1 MKYCVPYFKY
11 FDYMKEVDEMIVPFH
26 KEDIGFLK
34 SLTSMSELTENKT
47 IIIEIKDPDD
57 FYKGEYI
64 ALFKELKEKYSDV
77 IKFKLLLG
85 LFNTTQVDFYK
96 QMKEHGIEFFFSNLV
111 RDWDTLHGL
120 IGLGVSDVYIVEE
133 FGFSLNKI
141 GAVAHAKSVS
151 IRVFGNIAQSSWPGE
166 HSIKSFFIRPEDVSI
181 YEPYVDVIQFVANTR
196 ENYET
201 LYKIYAVKKYWFG
214 ALKDLIKGLN
224 SDVDNKTIIPAY
236 FGTPRL
242 GCEKKCLSGG
252 RCKICDRILEAG
264 KVLEE
269 REMYFKH

>member
-11 FDYMKEVDEMIVPFH
+11 FDYMSEVDEMIVPFH

-34 SLTSMSELTENKT
+34 SLTSMPELTENKT
-47 IIIEIKDPDD
+47 IIIKIQDNDD
-57 FYKGEYI
+57 FYSGDYI
-64 ALFKELKEKYSDV
+64 GVFKELKEKYSDV
-77 IKFKLLLG
+77 IKFKLLLA
-85 LFNTTQVDFYK
+85 FYPSK
-96 QMKEHGIEFFFSNLV
+96 VNLYQQMQEHEIEFFFSDLV
-111 RDWDTLHGL
+111 RDWDTLHGF
-120 IGLGVSDVYIVEE
+120 IDLGVSDVYIVEE
-133 FGFSLNKI
+133 FGFSLSKI

-166 HSIKSFFIRPEDVSI
+166 RSIKSFFIRPEDVSI
-181 YEPYVDVIQFVANTR
+181 YEPCVDVIEFVAQTR
-196 ENYET
+196 VNYET
-201 LYKIYAVKKYWFG
+201 LYKVYAVKKYWFG
-214 ALKDLIKGLN
+214 PLKDLIQGLD

-242 GCEKKCLSGG
+242 GCEKKCVSGG